1 MRWTDERE
9 REEEEELGLESSE
22 AGAALSCCGS
32 DLWCGLRL
40 GSEWIPP
47 PRCFDARS

>member
-1 MRWTDERE
+1 MQTRGRGRRAAGRLRWTDERE

-32 DLWCGLRL
+32 DR
-40 GSEWIPP
+40 
-47 PRCFDARS
+47 RVD